1 MFLAWL
7 LSLQILLFL
16 ISLLTLIKKTPLLS
30 KYSNTRQLT
39 ELCQCLTHLHS
50 FAHRGTVKAT
60 SSQAIYF
67 ANISQNPPQP
77 GKFTTVYCFLI
88 QTLSFSRLITLKG
101 LSVSSSEERH
111 LQSTLDNSAN
121 TWIHDIAP
129 QRSPDLNPSPLKNK
143 PDSGLRTLDSG
154 FRIIKNGKK

>member
-1 MFLAWL
+1 MLLAWL

-67 ANISQNPPQP
+67 ANISQNPPQS

-111 LQSTLDNSAN
+111 PGHLRSTLDNSAN

-129 QRSPDLNPSPLKNK
+129 QRSPNLNPSPLKNK
-143 PDSGLRTLDSG
+143 PSS
-154 FRIIKNGKK
+154 IKK

>member
-1 MFLAWL
+1 MLLAWL

-111 LQSTLDNSAN
+111 PGHLRSTLDNSAN
-121 TWIHDIAP
+121 TRIHDIAL
-129 QRSPDLNPSPLKNK
+129 QRSPNLNPSPLKNR
-143 PDSGLRTLDSG
+143 PSP
-154 FRIIKNGKK
+154 IKK